1 MSIFFDPTQPTV
13 QSGQVFLRSPQNPRE
28 FLYIE
33 IQGDITSTLP
43 NSGGGGDSDLKRHL
57 WGQRLGDYEEKE
69 GGECTLQVGNLLLVG
84 VKEKLKKPLLV
95 LQRASLSHEEQLA
108 QKKAQQQILYEVHD
122 VEGVQGNA
130 NNVIAVTNN
139 RNAGG
144 DAAAAADAQS
154 LGVESLDNYDETIPS
169 TFDAAGNITDSY
181 YLDKTIQSQDDDCVN
196 QNNNT
201 TTTLEPGLLSQQH
214 DEKKINSTPLPPK
227 RHMICRGVILYKI
240 KFDKRPIPLV
250 RALTTTNNSTN
261 AQWWKYAIII
271 IRHDGN
277 NNKNDDNDVNGNA
290 RDGWWYYQFRQSC
303 DVNMIFLLL
312 SIHVSESV
320 GDYGAHALA
329 ANLPLPPTHLVC

>member
-144 DAAAAADAQS
+144 DTVDAQS

-181 YLDKTIQSQDDDCVN
+181 YLDKTIQSQDDACEN

-214 DEKKINSTPLPPK
+214 DEKKINATPLPPK

-250 RALTTTNNSTN
+250 RALATNNSTK
-261 AQWWKYAIII
+261 AQWWEYTIII
-271 IRHDGN
+271 MVMIN
-277 NNKNDDNDVNGNA
+277 NNNNNNNSDDNDDHDDA
-290 RDGWWYYQFRQSC
+290 RGRWWYY
-303 DVNMIFLLL
+303 
-312 SIHVSESV
+312 
-320 GDYGAHALA
+320 
-329 ANLPLPPTHLVC
+329 